1 MGKEEVFLKKWPITL
16 AQFLKWQGWAENGAQ
31 AKEMVKEGCAEINGE
46 ICLIPGKQL
55 FPGDSILFYPT
66 EKEYSLKEE

>member
-16 AQFLKWQGWAENGAQ
+16 AQFFKWQGWAENGAQ
-31 AKEMVKEGCAEINGE
+31 AKEMVKEGCAAINGE